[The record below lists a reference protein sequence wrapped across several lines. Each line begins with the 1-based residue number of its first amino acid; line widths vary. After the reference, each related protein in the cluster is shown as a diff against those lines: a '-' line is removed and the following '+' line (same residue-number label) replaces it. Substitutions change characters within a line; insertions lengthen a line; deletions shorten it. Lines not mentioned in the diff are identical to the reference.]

1 MSQNN
6 HPRSYNILNEKGNTS
21 ASRYLIPTIE
31 NFNIKHVYDNAI
43 PVRNTSTYP
52 NLMIDNHH
60 KKPTLKDVYRTRS
73 GRIVKKTK
81 RYTDEM

>member
-21 ASRYLIPTIE
+21 VSRYLIPTIE

-52 NLMIDNHH
+52 NLMIDNQH